1 MYNFLI
7 LIAVLI
13 IISFLTRVIDNI
25 HYNNNFK
32 DGKKLET
39 IYKKKRIM
47 TKAERDFYDKIKYL
61 EPEYKVIPQVNL
73 ASIVS
78 KENNNRY
85 YTDLFRNIDF
95 AIFDNNLEKVLL
107 LIELNDGTH
116 NLKKRKRR
124 DYKIKKICNA
134 TGIPLLFFYTRYPNE
149 KDYVINRIKNVI
161 NKTEE
166 NDLIKQNN

>member
-13 IISFLTRVIDNI
+13 IINFLTRVIDNI
-25 HYNNNFK
+25 LYNNNFK
-32 DGKKLET
+32 NEKKLET

-107 LIELNDGTH
+107 LIELNDSTH
-116 NLKKRKRR
+116 NLKKRKKR

-134 TGIPLLFFYTRYPNE
+134 AGIPLLFFYTRYPNE

-161 NKTEE
+161 NKTEG